1 MCHLIS
7 HPWLVYVPPALH
19 LTVEVKDIG
28 NLLGRA
34 NFKLLTIDVED
45 IVVAYPDVTSLL
57 TDLRASGDSA
67 AHINRP
73 AYFGRDL
80 LLATEA
86 IYRELY
92 GEGDNKEELPATF
105 HIIYLIGWKEGTSTP
120 KPIERGSVRRGFAKQ

>member
-1 MCHLIS
+1 MFCLS
-7 HPWLVYVPPALH
+7 ADVR
-19 LTVEVKDIG
+19 DIG

-45 IVVAYPDVTSLL
+45 IVVAYPDAISLL

-73 AYFGRDL
+73 AYLGRDL

-86 IYRELY
+86 IYKELY
-92 GEGDNKEELPATF
+92 GEGENKEELPATF
-105 HIIYLIGWKEGTSTP
+105 HIIYLIGWKEGATTP
-120 KPIERGSVRRGFAKQ
+120 KPIDRGSVKRGFDKQ